1 MFEIDKAVLLTSIL
15 ISFSLSEYVTAFEMR
30 FETAR
35 CISFLSAYIVQLSE
49 RFITKHFLSGR
60 LSYEDVISLK
70 QIEEMVELFYNSG
83 QFTYTVKFLEKLTG
97 DAFVLYE
104 KLAGYYERKGYLL
117 ASSKRIAH
125 YEHLLD
131 FVKELL
137 SEEST
142 RRLLPEEENAAESI
156 TELCREYLL
165 FDCYL
170 RENMKTAPS
179 FAKDLSSYKAFLR
192 EFYQREE
199 QEREYLPS
207 YTDFDSKQL
216 AKMTHIEFFHYPV
229 WEKEFDSMA
238 DILNRKTNV
247 PKPVLFD
254 YWERSKISKDCRF
267 VVLTGVE

>member
-1 MFEIDKAVLLTSIL
+1 MEPEQLQLGFLKVLKGSAMEEQADEYGLVYREETPYEV
-15 ISFSLSEYVTAFEMR
+15 LS
-30 FETAR
+30 
-35 CISFLSAYIVQLSE
+35 
-49 RFITKHFLSGR
+49 TKW

-97 DAFVLYE
+97 NAFVLYE

-137 SEEST
+137 NEEST
-142 RRLLPEEENAAESI
+142 QRLLSEERNAAEDV

-254 YWERSKISKDCRF
+254 YRERSKISKDCRF